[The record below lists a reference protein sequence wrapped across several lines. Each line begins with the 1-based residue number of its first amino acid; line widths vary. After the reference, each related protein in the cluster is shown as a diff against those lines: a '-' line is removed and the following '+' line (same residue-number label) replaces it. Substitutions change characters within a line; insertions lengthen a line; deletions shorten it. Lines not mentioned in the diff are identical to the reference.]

1 MKLMVID
8 GNSILNR
15 AYYGIRPLT
24 TRDGLYT
31 HAIFGFL
38 TTLLRLEGEE
48 APDALCVTFDV
59 HAPTFRHQASEAY
72 KATRKPMPEELR
84 VQVPVLKEVL
94 DALNIPRYEQEGW
107 EADDL
112 IGTISRKC
120 EADGWDC
127 VVVTGDKDSLQL
139 ITDHTMVKLVST
151 RMGQTTTKDMTETA
165 FQEQYGFAPIHMID
179 LKALMGDSSDNIPGV
194 PGIGEKTAMALIQQY
209 ESIDNLYAKMPD
221 IEAKPA
227 AIRKLAEGEESAR
240 ESYWLATIVTDA
252 PLDFHPEENLCRKP
266 GPDAYPLFL
275 KLEFTKLIEKFGLSP
290 AEQPAAERADFTM
303 TVEQVT
309 EPAQTERLL
318 ALWRAA
324 DHVSVLALPDL
335 TGLSVVCRTGADT
348 GVTAELFFDK
358 YQGDWNALLNA
369 LFAADI
375 RKVSHNVKDLTR
387 TLLENGLRA
396 EGFVF
401 DTALA
406 AYLLD
411 ATAGSYDL
419 ARLFVAYFNEELPKA
434 LYLEPD
440 AFSLLGDAAAAEASF
455 DSYAAAVDALYGALA
470 ERLAERGQMDL
481 LHEIEMPLCAVL
493 AEMETAGC
501 RVDAK
506 ALGAFGDLL
515 ARRSAE
521 LEQQI
526 YAMAGEEFNINSP
539 KQLGE
544 ILFGKLGLPHG
555 KKTKTGWSTNAD
567 VLEKLRYEAP
577 IVGAVLEY
585 RQYAK
590 LKSTY
595 AEGLLK
601 AMDPDG
607 RVRTSFQMTVT
618 ATGRL
623 SSTEPNLQNIPT
635 RTDLGS
641 EIRRMFIPAEGCVLV
656 DADYSQ
662 IELRLLAHM
671 AGDEAMIAAFRSG
684 GDFHAETAAKVFHVA
699 PDQVTHEM
707 RRQAK
712 AVNFG
717 IVYGIPEPGH
727 RRERGGGQGVYGG
740 LLRHL
745 PRRPDV
751 YGRHCGAGQGA
762 GLCGDAVPPA
772 AGPAGAEVLQLQPPF
787 LRGASGPEH
796 AHPGHRGG
804 HHEAGYGGGAETP
817 AAGTAGG
824 PSGAASPRRA
834 DRGVPGGPGGDRR
847 GAAEGGDGERG
858 VPLRPPNGGRPL
870 GQKLAGGQGLMGFQ
884 KIDYAAWPRR
894 PYFEHYHRDVPC
906 WYSMTVDVDISALLP
921 RLRGSGLRFYPSVI
935 HGISRMVNADPA
947 LRMAMDETGAIG
959 VYDRVDPTYT
969 IFHKDDETFS
979 VLWTA
984 YQPDLRAFCQDWE
997 ADRAR
1002 YGDIHPFEARPPE
1015 AGQGLFN
1022 ISAVPWASFRSLH
1035 LELPEAN
1042 DYLLPI
1048 FTLGRYRKENGRTL
1062 LPLAMQVH
1070 HGVTDGFHVGRFF
1083 NRLQAW
1089 ADSAPEMGA

>member
-84 VQVPVLKEVL
+84 MQVPVLKEVL
-94 DALNIPRYEQEGW
+94 DALRIPRYELEGW

-112 IGTISRKC
+112 IGTISRRC

-139 ITDHTMVKLVST
+139 ITDRTMVKLVST
-151 RMGQTTTKDMTETA
+151 RMGQTVTRDMTEAA
-165 FQEQYGFAPIHMID
+165 FREQYGFAPIHMID

-209 ESIDNLYAKMPD
+209 ESIDNLYARMPD
-221 IEAKPA
+221 IDAKPA
-227 AIRKLAEGEESAR
+227 AVRKLAEGEASAR

-252 PLDFHPEENLCRKP
+252 PLEFRPEDNLVQKP

-275 KLEFTKLIEKFGLSP
+275 KLEFTKLIEKFGLTS
-290 AEQPAAERADFTM
+290 AAAPAAEKPADFTV

-309 EPAQTERLL
+309 TPEQAERMLD
-318 ALWRAA
+318 LWRKA
-324 DHVSVLALPDL
+324 DYVALLALPDL
-335 TGLSVVCRTGADT
+335 TGVMVDWETGAET
-348 GVTAELFFDK
+348 AVSAELFFSR
-358 YQGDWNALLNA
+358 YQGDWNALLRA
-369 LFAADI
+369 LFSADI
-375 RKVSHNVKDLTR
+375 RKVSHNVKDLMR
-387 TLLENGLRA
+387 ALLENNLPA
-396 EGFVF
+396 EGFIF

-419 ARLFVAYFNEELPKA
+419 QRLFVSYYNVELMKP
-434 LYLEPD
+434 LHLEPE
-440 AFSLLGDAAAAEASF
+440 AFSPLGDPLPAETAFHCHTS
-455 DSYAAAVDALYGALA
+455 AVDALYETLA
-470 ERLAERGQMDL
+470 PRLREEQMWDLYETAEL
-481 LHEIEMPLCAVL
+481 PLCRVL
-493 AEMETAGC
+493 AEMEIAGC

-506 ALGAFGDLL
+506 ALAAFGDLL
-515 ARRSAE
+515 AARSAE
-521 LEQQI
+521 LERQI
-526 YAMAGEEFNINSP
+526 YDLAGEEFNINSP

-544 ILFGKLGLPHG
+544 MLFGKLGLPHG

-595 AEGLLK
+595 ADGLLK

-641 EIRRMFIPAEGCVLV
+641 EIRRMFIPADGCVLV

-662 IELRLLAHM
+662 IELRLLAHIS
-671 AGDEAMIAAFRSG
+671 GDRDMQAAFLSG

-717 IVYGIPEPGH
+717 IVYGISAFSLSQDIGVTVAEAKAYMEAYFATFPGVRKYMDDIVERAREQGYVETLFH
-727 RRERGGGQGVYGG
+727 RRRDLPELKSSNFNLRSFGERVALNMPIQGTAADIMMLAMVAV
-740 LLRHL
+740 H
-745 PRRPDV
+745 RRLK
-751 YGRHCGAGQGA
+751 AE
-762 GLCGDAVPPA
+762 LPA
-772 AGPAGAEVLQLQPPF
+772 ARLVLQVHDELIVEC
-787 LRGASGPEH
+787 PET
-796 AHPGHRGG
+796 
-804 HHEAGYGGGAETP
+804 EAER
-817 AAGTAGG
+817 AAALLK
-824 PSGAASPRRA
+824 
-834 DRGVPGGPGGDRR
+834 
-847 GAAEGGDGERG
+847 EEMERVVTLS
-858 VPLRPPNGGRPL
+858 VPLTADAHWGRNWL
-870 GQKLAGGQGLMGFQ
+870 
-884 KIDYAAWPRR
+884 
-894 PYFEHYHRDVPC
+894 
-906 WYSMTVDVDISALLP
+906 
-921 RLRGSGLRFYPSVI
+921 
-935 HGISRMVNADPA
+935 
-947 LRMAMDETGAIG
+947 
-959 VYDRVDPTYT
+959 
-969 IFHKDDETFS
+969 
-979 VLWTA
+979 
-984 YQPDLRAFCQDWE
+984 E
-997 ADRAR
+997 AK
-1002 YGDIHPFEARPPE
+1002 G
-1015 AGQGLFN
+1015 
-1022 ISAVPWASFRSLH
+1022 
-1035 LELPEAN
+1035 
-1042 DYLLPI
+1042 
-1048 FTLGRYRKENGRTL
+1048 
-1062 LPLAMQVH
+1062 
-1070 HGVTDGFHVGRFF
+1070 
-1083 NRLQAW
+1083 
-1089 ADSAPEMGA
+1089 